1 MGATYLCY
9 RLKVLGVDVTGG
21 MQEYWAVPAARLLKL
36 PDSVS
41 DHDAPLIEP
50 LAVATPTSP
59 GPRSSP
65 AIASSCSAAGRSA
78 P

>member
-9 RLKVLGVDVTGG
+9 QLKVLGVDVTGG

-50 LAVATPTSP
+50 LIGLLVGNLVVLLVLARAFL
-59 GPRSSP
+59 RDDQ
-65 AIASSCSAAGRSA
+65 R
-78 P
+78 